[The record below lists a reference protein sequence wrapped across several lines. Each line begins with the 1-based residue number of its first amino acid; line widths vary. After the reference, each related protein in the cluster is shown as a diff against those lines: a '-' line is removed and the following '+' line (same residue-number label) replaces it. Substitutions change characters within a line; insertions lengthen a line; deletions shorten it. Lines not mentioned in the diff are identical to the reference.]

1 VAEGT
6 LIPESVKVM
15 RFDENGMGIYEY
27 GNYFIEIPPASSV
40 RGGADRFFLEEERLR
55 RRI

>member
-1 VAEGT
+1 MAEGT